1 MVQVSFLLFIG
12 FCSDYLFWFENF
24 ASQTEPV
31 NINEESGG
39 NTQIRNQ
46 AIIALSYRDWE
57 VKPCMLPQAV
67 FFQEFLC
74 CKLSAHMLSVL
85 YQEIVRT
92 FEISEPVI
100 TSSQSQQRLS
110 AWHQLKV
117 TFPMGQLHVF
127 IIVSV
132 SLFHLLVKFGFC
144 FPLVP
149 HS

>member
-12 FCSDYLFWFENF
+12 FCSDYLLWFENF

-39 NTQIRNQ
+39 IDQNTQIRNQ
-46 AIIALSYRDWE
+46 GIIALSYRDWE
-57 VKPCMLPQAV
+57 VKPCMLPRAV
-67 FFQEFLC
+67 CFQGFFC
-74 CKLSAHMLSVL
+74 CKPSAHMLSVL

-100 TSSQSQQRLS
+100 SSSQSRQRLT

-127 IIVSV
+127 IIVSHSFIFWWNLHSV
-132 SLFHLLVKFGFC
+132 SL
-144 FPLVP
+144 
-149 HS
+149 